1 MFNNK
6 KTVISFGHIPREF
19 GGKQHS
25 GLAQVMWRLANEI
38 NKIKSDYKV
47 IFVSTDIYN
56 HKSKIQNTDVIGWNL
71 KLLLKYSI
79 IDPAIIF
86 KYIYFAIQLK
96 FKYKFS
102 FLNTLLKLIFWGKTL
117 LTYKDEI
124 DIVHIHGVNNFAI
137 LNKLVTPTNYKVILT
152 IHGITGNDETQRHKR
167 IQYKLEETIIR
178 NENISSIVF
187 VTEAIRKAYL
197 KLYGKPTSP
206 NSVILNG
213 YDALI
218 FNVKEPLK
226 NLNQTSKL
234 NLLIIGGVSALKG
247 QRRVLEALSL
257 LPSTSK
263 NKFILTLIGVDDTNK
278 VPEYLKFA
286 KINNIELKFLGYQK
300 PRKIAI
306 VLQNVDYL
314 ILPSSSE
321 GFGLVCLESI
331 ACGKPVIIPKHL
343 PLSQEFNV
351 LNNLNSIK
359 IDDHLAK
366 SIAKCLLELN
376 KSPNSKEEISNTIK
390 HLTWTNI
397 VKKYIALYDMILSN

>member
-1 MFNNK
+1 MNNK
-6 KTVISFGHIPREF
+6 KTVISFGHIPREI

-38 NKIKSDYKV
+38 NRIKSDYKV

-56 HKSKIQNTDVIGWNL
+56 HKSKIQNTDVIGWNP

-79 IDPAIIF
+79 IDPAITF

-96 FKYKFS
+96 LKYKFS
-102 FLNTLLKLIFWGKTL
+102 FLNTLLKLIFWGKML

-137 LNKLVTPTNYKVILT
+137 LNKLLTPTNYKVIVT
-152 IHGITGNDETQRHKR
+152 IHGITGNDETQPHKR
-167 IQYKLEETIIR
+167 IQFKLEKTFIR

-187 VTEAIRKAYL
+187 VTEAIRKAFL
-197 KLYGKPTSP
+197 QLYGKPTSP

-226 NLNQTSKL
+226 NPNQTSKL
-234 NLLIIGGVSALKG
+234 NLLIIGGVTVLKG

-257 LPSTSK
+257 LPSTLK
-263 NKFILTLIGVDDTNK
+263 NKFILTLIGVDANNK
-278 VPEYLKFA
+278 VPELMKFA
-286 KINNIELKFLGYQK
+286 EINKIELKFLGYQK
-300 PRKIAI
+300 PSNIAI
-306 VLQNVDYL
+306 VLQNIDYL
-314 ILPSSSE
+314 ILPSSTE

-331 ACGKPVIIPKHL
+331 ACGTPVIIPKYL

-359 IDDHLAK
+359 IEDHLTE

-376 KSPNSKEEISNTIK
+376 KSHNLKEEISNTIS
-390 HLTWTNI
+390 HLTWPNI
-397 VKKYIALYDMILSN
+397 VKKYIALYDLVLKS